1 MEIMKELGTPH
12 ISDGSIT
19 YTNEIS
25 GREFLIAISKII
37 EYEIWEELSD
47 ATAFGVMIDESTDI
61 TTTKHLDIY
70 ISYVTK
76 QETRFLCLVPLTVCD
91 AESITQVLKILSKLV
106 AFASDGASVM
116 LGKMRMLQQNFLE
129 YLNFTMIS

>member
-1 MEIMKELGTPH
+1 MQNQIFSSDANVEHVVVMRAVYFLAKKDPALRLLPSIMEIMKELGTPH

-47 ATAFGVMIDESTDI
+47 ATA
-61 TTTKHLDIY
+61 
-70 ISYVTK
+70 
-76 QETRFLCLVPLTVCD
+76 
-91 AESITQVLKILSKLV
+91 
-106 AFASDGASVM
+106 
-116 LGKMRMLQQNFLE
+116 LE
-129 YLNFTMIS
+129 

>member
-1 MEIMKELGTPH
+1 MEMMKELGTPH
-12 ISDGSIT
+12 ISDSSIT

-25 GREFLIAISKII
+25 GREFLIAIAKTI

-70 ISYVTK
+70 VSYVTK
-76 QETRFLCLVPLTVCD
+76 QEARFLCHALACKD
-91 AESITQVLKILSKLV
+91 ARKDIEFYK
-106 AFASDGASVM
+106 D
-116 LGKMRMLQQNFLE
+116 
-129 YLNFTMIS
+129 

>member
-25 GREFLIAISKII
+25 GREFLVAISKII

-47 ATAFGVMIDESTDI
+47 ATAFGVMIDE
-61 TTTKHLDIY
+61 K
-70 ISYVTK
+70 
-76 QETRFLCLVPLTVCD
+76 
-91 AESITQVLKILSKLV
+91 SITQVLKILSKLA

-116 LGKMRMLQQNFLE
+116 LGKNEDVAAELSRI
-129 YLNFTMIS
+129 LNFTKIS